1 MADEAVTPA
10 VGHGRDAIR
19 VLTPLASG
27 RRVWPT
33 TRSAIALL
41 LGVVLALAHAPLAA
55 QSRPEA
61 KVPRIGVLRPGL
73 PFDPFVTF
81 LIDGLHELGYTEG
94 ENIAIEYR
102 WAHGRTDR
110 LPALATELVRLN
122 VDVIVV
128 GGTTATR
135 AVQRATS
142 TIPIVM
148 AAVGDPVRS
157 RFVESLAR
165 PGGNLTGVTLFQPG
179 LGEKRLRLLKELL
192 PNATRVAVLQN
203 PHSAEETRALWAET
217 EAAARALGLQLHRV
231 EAGAVNELA
240 PAFAALDGQGR
251 ADALLVLPDPL
262 FTGLRGRIADLAAKR
277 RVPAMY
283 EAKEFVVAGG
293 LMSYAPSL
301 ADQFRRAAATVDKIL
316 KGARPGDLPVEQPTK
331 LELVINLRTAKALRL
346 QIPQPFLRRADE
358 IVQ

>member
-1 MADEAVTPA
+1 M
-10 VGHGRDAIR
+10 
-19 VLTPLASG
+19 
-27 RRVWPT
+27 WPT

-41 LGVVLALAHAPLAA
+41 LGVALAQAPLAA
-55 QSRPEA
+55 QPRPA
-61 KVPRIGVLRPGL
+61 TKVPRIGILRPGL
-73 PFDPFVTF
+73 PFDPFVKF
-81 LIDGLHELGYTEG
+81 LTDGLRELGYVEG

-110 LPALATELVRLN
+110 LPTLATELVRLN

-157 RFVESLAR
+157 RFVESLTR
-165 PGGNLTGVTLFQPG
+165 PGGNITGVTLFQSG
-179 LGEKRLRLLKELL
+179 LGEKRLALLMELL
-192 PNATRVAVLQN
+192 PRATRVAVLQN
-203 PHSAEETRALWAET
+203 PHSAEDTKALWAET
-217 EAAARALGLQLHRV
+217 GAAARALGVQLHRV
-231 EAGAVNELA
+231 EAGAANELA
-240 PAFAALDGQGR
+240 PAFTALDRQGR
-251 ADALLVLPDPL
+251 VDALLVLPDPL

-293 LMSYAPSL
+293 LMSYAPGL
-301 ADQFRRAAATVDKIL
+301 ADQFRRAAVSVDKIV
-316 KGARPGDLPVEQPTK
+316 KGARPADLPVEQPTK
-331 LELVINLRTAKALRL
+331 LELVINLKTAKALGL
-346 QIPQPFLRRADE
+346 QVPQPLLRRADE
-358 IVQ
+358 IIR